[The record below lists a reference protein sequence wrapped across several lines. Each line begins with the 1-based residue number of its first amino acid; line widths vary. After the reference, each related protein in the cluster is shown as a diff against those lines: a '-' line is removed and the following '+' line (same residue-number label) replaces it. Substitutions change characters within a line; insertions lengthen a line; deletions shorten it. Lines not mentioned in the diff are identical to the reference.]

1 MEPFSLAENFL
12 MQRVAPTIQ
21 AVVEPVVTGLGY
33 EYVGAE
39 FGQAENGT
47 TLRVYIDTPKGVEV
61 DDCATVSRQ
70 LSAALDVDDVIATAY
85 LLEVSSPGL
94 DRPLFSE
101 NQFAQQVG
109 ETIKARTITAHDGRR
124 NFKGVLVAVEDG
136 TAIVEID
143 GIDYTIPIDD
153 VEQANLIAKF

>member
-1 MEPFSLAENFL
+1 
-12 MQRVAPTIQ
+12 MQRVAPTIE
-21 AVVEPVVTGLGY
+21 AVVEPVVAGLGY

-39 FGQAENGT
+39 FGQGDNGT
-47 TLRVYIDTPKGVEV
+47 TLRVYIDTPNGVEV

-94 DRPLFSE
+94 DRPLFTES
-101 NQFAQQVG
+101 QFAAQVG
-109 ETIKARTITAHDGRR
+109 EMVKARTTSSHNGRR
-124 NFKGVLVAVEDG
+124 NYKGVLVSVADG
-136 TAIVEID
+136 EATFEID
-143 GIDYTIPIDD
+143 GIDFSFPIED

>member
-1 MEPFSLAENFL
+1 
-12 MQRVAPTIQ
+12 MQRVAPTVQ

-47 TLRVYIDTPKGVEV
+47 TLRVYIDTPNGVEV

-101 NQFAQQVG
+101 SHFAQQVG
-109 ETIKARTITAHDGRR
+109 ETVKARTITAYDGRR
-124 NFKGVLVAVEDG
+124 NFKGVLVAVEGG
-136 TAIVEID
+136 TATVEID
-143 GIDYTIPIDD
+143 GIGYTIPIDD
-153 VEQANLIAKF
+153 IEQANLIAQF

>member
-1 MEPFSLAENFL
+1 MALFH
-12 MQRVAPTIQ
+12 MQRVTPTIR
-21 AVVEPVVTGLGY
+21 AVVEPVVVGLGY

-47 TLRVYIDTPKGVEV
+47 TLRVYIDTPNGIEV
-61 DDCATVSRQ
+61 DDCSTVSKQ

-94 DRPLFSE
+94 DRPLFTES
-101 NQFAQQVG
+101 QFAAQVG
-109 ETIKARTITAHDGRR
+109 EQVKARSVTAHNGRR
-124 NFKGVLVAVEDG
+124 NFKGVLVSVADG
-136 TAIVEID
+136 EATFEID
-143 GIDYTIPIDD
+143 GSDYSVPIED

>member
-1 MEPFSLAENFL
+1 
-12 MQRVAPTIQ
+12 MQRVTPNIQ
-21 AVVEPVVTGLGY
+21 SVVEPVVVGLGY

-47 TLRVYIDTPKGVEV
+47 TLRVFIDTDSEAGVNV

-70 LSAALDVDDVIATAY
+70 LSAVLDVDDVIGTAY

-94 DRPLFSE
+94 DRPLFTAA
-101 NQFAQQVG
+101 QFEACVG
-109 ETIKARTITAHDGRR
+109 EMVKARTTSTHDGRR
-124 NFKGVLVAVEDG
+124 NYKGVLVSVADG
-136 TAIVEID
+136 QATFEID
-143 GIDYTIPIDD
+143 GLDYSFPIDD

>member
-1 MEPFSLAENFL
+1 
-12 MQRVAPTIQ
+12 MQRVTPTIR
-21 AVVEPVVTGLGY
+21 AVVEPVVVGLGY

-47 TLRVYIDTPKGVEV
+47 TLRVYIDTPNGIEV
-61 DDCATVSRQ
+61 DDCSTVSKQ

-94 DRPLFSE
+94 DRPLFTES
-101 NQFAQQVG
+101 QFAAQVG
-109 ETIKARTITAHDGRR
+109 EQVKARSVTAHNGRR
-124 NFKGVLVAVEDG
+124 NFKGVLVSVADG
-136 TAIVEID
+136 EATFEID
-143 GIDYTIPIDD
+143 GSDYSVPIED

>member
-1 MEPFSLAENFL
+1 
-12 MQRVAPTIQ
+12 MQRVAPNIK
-21 AVVEPVVTGLGY
+21 AVVEPVVVGLGY

-47 TLRVYIDTPKGVEV
+47 TLRVFIDTSKGVEV

-94 DRPLFSE
+94 DRPLFTES
-101 NQFAQQVG
+101 QFAAQVG
-109 ETIKARTITAHDGRR
+109 ETVKARTVSAHNGRR
-124 NFKGVLVAVEDG
+124 NYKGVLVSVADG
-136 TAIVEID
+136 EATFEID
-143 GIDYTIPIDD
+143 GIDYLIPIDD